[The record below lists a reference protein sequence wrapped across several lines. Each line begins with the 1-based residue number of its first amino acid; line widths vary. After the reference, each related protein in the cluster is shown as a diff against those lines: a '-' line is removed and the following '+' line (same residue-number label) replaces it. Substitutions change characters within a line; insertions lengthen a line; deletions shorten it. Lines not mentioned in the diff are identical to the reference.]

1 MERVWGGFGKGLGR
15 VLGRFGEVFGRVL
28 AGSAGL
34 LGAIGASQRV
44 LGVLDRFYLV
54 FSTSSRREAR
64 AQRASRGTKEGRV
77 ERKRGKMISKSES
90 FRLCGFLV
98 SCSFGFPSSYYVGAC
113 FR

>member
-1 MERVWGGFGKGLGR
+1 MF
-15 VLGRFGEVFGRVL
+15 L
-28 AGSAGL
+28 AGSAGFL
-34 LGAIGASQRV
+34 DAIGTSQRV

-98 SCSFGFPSSYYVGAC
+98 SCSFGFPSGYYVGAC